1 LRGLLQETMVAQD
14 SVAQAGAMPANIAPL
29 AKVGG
34 GLLHSVHEDAA
45 AREARIAKRWE
56 ALYIGTRAIFPL
68 KNG

>member
-1 LRGLLQETMVAQD
+1 MAAQD
-14 SVAQAGAMPANIAPL
+14 SVAQAGAMAANIAPL
-29 AKVGG
+29 GKVGG

-56 ALYIGTRAIFPL
+56 ALYIGPCDILPL